1 MDSSDDEAEKRP
13 ELVSNYYFLDHDDEP
28 ISFSVLPLLWNEQDS
43 VNPHEDSS
51 GPKGG
56 VFLHGSADKGLKA
69 IYREVQAWKI
79 DLNNVSAEISVLSKD
94 NCWFKLQKPRKS
106 YEGTIR
112 NVLITVN
119 CLHYLKRNPESSAKS
134 LWDYMAKAFRLYEVR
149 PGAKDLANHTS
160 LVKEAIKKDDSL
172 AKCKFL
178 TTFLEGKQ
186 WMRKQSSEGVQSTS
200 KPGFIVEDDEMEVV
214 EDDPDAE
221 DDEDVFDSVC
231 AICDNGGE
239 LLCCEGRCMRSF
251 HATAEA
257 GEDSTCESLGLT
269 NAEVEAIQQFL
280 CKNCEYKQHQCFVCG
295 KLGSSDKSS
304 GAEVFAC
311 VSATCSRFYHPHCVA
326 KLLHP
331 KDADAAKELQ
341 KNIAGG
347 KSFTCPSHKCCVCG
361 KGENKKM
368 PELQFAVCRRCPRS
382 YHRKCLPKEIAFEDT
397 EDEET
402 RAWEDLL
409 LNRILI
415 YCLKHELD
423 QGLGTP
429 VRDHLKFPHVE
440 EKKTAIS
447 GKRKKPTRELPAGIE
462 KKVAEKSPAS
472 DEYLSRTPRKTS
484 DQKER
489 LSSLANGSL
498 KSKRA
503 KVSTEQEIPKKA
515 KVTNASGQSS
525 KDNKKLGSLAGGNS
539 SAAKEKED
547 TVSLGE
553 RLFSLYMEGSET
565 EQVDAVKQDKTLAS
579 ETTLKKLDSS
589 LPPLDAD
596 SERRIRDIIKDATSS
611 VSMQDVLEK
620 QKLPSTHTQSLKSNV
635 DKAITMGKLEGAVE
649 AVRTALQKIEEGGS
663 IEDAQAVCDPDVLSQ
678 LFKWKDKLKVYLS
691 PFIFGMRYTSFG
703 RHFTKVDKLEE
714 IADKL
719 HWYVENGDTIVDFC
733 CGANDFS
740 CLLEKKLKETGKKC
754 SYKNY
759 DLFPAKNTFNFEK
772 RDWMTVSPKELPAGN
787 KLIMGLNPPFG
798 VNAALA
804 NKFIDKALEFK
815 PKLLILIVP
824 PETQRL
830 DKKKFAYDLVWED
843 DNFLSGKSFYLPG
856 SVDESDKQMDQW
868 NLNAPL
874 LYLWSHPKW
883 TSKHKAVA
891 QRQGHLEDKSNAT
904 EFPDYSG
911 ADRSKQGGVPSV
923 SNGDIL
929 RQNERAEETKESKV
943 VTEGQNGSFSLGNS
957 RKDGPEN
964 QESQSPED
972 SRKRQC
978 DKMAMEISRPS
989 PRETNAR
996 SPFSVQSRNSSDM
1009 SLAANI
1015 GGSNHQ
1021 SHVENLHPEFEE
1033 DYTLGLDNIIE
1044 DIGRTY
1050 GLNNDEYLVSE
1061 RLSNSLSPHPEYR
1074 ARNLEEPHM
1083 GHLRERPDGYGSSS
1097 TTEADER
1104 YWRELDMRTQAR
1116 PTSSTYGPV
1125 ASPLTELSYRMT
1137 TSTMQR
1143 YAPRLDELNPP
1154 RMGSGVGPDP
1164 LGMSRPGPSRMGGGG
1179 GPDPVGM
1186 SRPEPSRMGS
1196 GGGPDPRGVSTL
1208 GFRDLRAPHPGE
1220 YHGHQQ
1226 GFASGPYNPFSHTNS
1241 SGWLNE

>member
-43 VNPHEDSS
+43 VNPDEDSS

-56 VFLHGSADKGLKA
+56 VFLHGSADKGLKT

-79 DLNNVSAEISVLSKD
+79 DLNNVSPEISVLSKD

-134 LWDYMAKAFRLYEVR
+134 LWDYMAKDFRLYEVR

-186 WMRKQSSEGVQSTS
+186 WMRKQSSEAVQSTS

-304 GAEVFAC
+304 GAETYFIRKLGKLFTERSLFA
-311 VSATCSRFYHPHCVA
+311 R
-326 KLLHP
+326 
-331 KDADAAKELQ
+331 
-341 KNIAGG
+341 
-347 KSFTCPSHKCCVCG
+347 
-361 KGENKKM
+361 
-368 PELQFAVCRRCPRS
+368 
-382 YHRKCLPKEIAFEDT
+382 
-397 EDEET
+397 
-402 RAWEDLL
+402 
-409 LNRILI
+409 
-415 YCLKHELD
+415 KHELD

-447 GKRKKPTRELPAGIE
+447 GKRKKPTPELPAGIE

-579 ETTLKKLDSS
+579 ETTSKKLDSS

-830 DKKKFAYDLVWED
+830 DKKKFVYDLVWED

-911 ADRSKQGGVPSV
+911 TDRSKQGGVPSV

-978 DKMAMEISRPS
+978 DKMAMEITRPS

-1104 YWRELDMRTQAR
+1104 YWRELDMRTQVRLYGWQESDMSQRTSYPVVPDLPYPQAR

-1125 ASPLTELSYRMT
+1125 APPLTELSYRMT

>member
-1 MDSSDDEAEKRP
+1 MTSAKIMQAVSSATGHSLP
-13 ELVSNYYFLDHDDEP
+13 SVSAIDNLKTVPSQPTKPYDP
-28 ISFSVLPLLWNEQDS
+28 VVSVL
-43 VNPHEDSS
+43 
-51 GPKGG
+51 
-56 VFLHGSADKGLKA
+56 
-69 IYREVQAWKI
+69 R
-79 DLNNVSAEISVLSKD
+79 
-94 NCWFKLQKPRKS
+94 
-106 YEGTIR
+106 
-112 NVLITVN
+112 
-119 CLHYLKRNPESSAKS
+119 RNPESSAKS
-134 LWDYMAKAFRLYEVR
+134 LWDYMAKDFRLYEVR

-186 WMRKQSSEGVQSTS
+186 WMRKQSSE
-200 KPGFIVEDDEMEVV
+200 
-214 EDDPDAE
+214 
-221 DDEDVFDSVC
+221 
-231 AICDNGGE
+231 
-239 LLCCEGRCMRSF
+239 
-251 HATAEA
+251 
-257 GEDSTCESLGLT
+257 
-269 NAEVEAIQQFL
+269 AIQQFL

-304 GAEVFAC
+304 GAE
-311 VSATCSRFYHPHCVA
+311 
-326 KLLHP
+326 
-331 KDADAAKELQ
+331 
-341 KNIAGG
+341 
-347 KSFTCPSHKCCVCG
+347 
-361 KGENKKM
+361 
-368 PELQFAVCRRCPRS
+368 
-382 YHRKCLPKEIAFEDT
+382 
-397 EDEET
+397 
-402 RAWEDLL
+402 
-409 LNRILI
+409 
-415 YCLKHELD
+415 
-423 QGLGTP
+423 
-429 VRDHLKFPHVE
+429 
-440 EKKTAIS
+440 
-447 GKRKKPTRELPAGIE
+447 
-462 KKVAEKSPAS
+462 
-472 DEYLSRTPRKTS
+472 
-484 DQKER
+484 
-489 LSSLANGSL
+489 
-498 KSKRA
+498 
-503 KVSTEQEIPKKA
+503 
-515 KVTNASGQSS
+515 SS

-553 RLFSLYMEGSET
+553 
-565 EQVDAVKQDKTLAS
+565 
-579 ETTLKKLDSS
+579 
-589 LPPLDAD
+589 
-596 SERRIRDIIKDATSS
+596 RIRDIIKDATSS

-830 DKKKFAYDLVWED
+830 DKKKFVYDLVWED

-911 ADRSKQGGVPSV
+911 TDRSKQGGVPSV

-1104 YWRELDMRTQAR
+1104 YWRELDMRTQVRLYGWQESDMSQRTSYPVVPDLPYPQAR

-1125 ASPLTELSYRMT
+1125 APPLTELSYRMT